1 MKTRRTFLK
10 YSAAVAA
17 PLVLPARLL
26 GLEGA
31 APSEIVRMGFIGTG
45 RQCFYKNIPLF
56 QRLPN
61 VRILAACD
69 VDSWRL
75 AQAAKRI
82 DDYEAKARP
91 SASPAKCTTYVDYQD
106 LLARQDIDA
115 VCISTPDH
123 WHGTMGVEAM
133 EAGKDVA
140 LEKPIIRTIDEGKKL
155 VDASKRL
162 GRVFRVDSEF
172 RSGAPARKAFAIARS
187 GRLGK
192 LKKVFACVPQSDV
205 GCAPQPAM
213 PVPEELDFERW
224 QGPAPRTDYTI
235 NGVHPRKGW
244 GRPGWMRKLTYC
256 DGMVTNW
263 GTHLLNG
270 ALWCLDKDREWP
282 VEIEGTGL
290 YPAADSFW
298 NVLLKFSVTYR
309 YADGVELIYRTEN
322 PYLRIEGEDGWI
334 DAGFGH
340 FRSEPASL
348 AQYDA
353 PIITSPEPRQTSE
366 KVDFIEAVSGP
377 KPSLEP
383 ADVGHCVTSTCLL
396 GHLAINLGEKLSFDG
411 KNQRF
416 VDNDRANAMLDKPIT
431 APNPDLQQK

>member
-1 MKTRRTFLK
+1 MTTRRKDNRRTFLK

-26 GLEGA
+26 GLEGV
-31 APSEIVRMGFIGTG
+31 APSETVRMGMIGIG

-61 VRILAACD
+61 VRIVAASD

-75 AQAAKRI
+75 TQGAKRI
-82 DDYEAKARP
+82 NEYEAKVRP
-91 SASPAKCTTYVDYQD
+91 CATPVMTTNYIDYKD
-106 LLARQDIDA
+106 LLAREDIDA

-123 WHGTMGVEAM
+123 WHGTMGLEAM

-140 LEKPIIRTIDEGKKL
+140 LEKP
-155 VDASKRL
+155 L

-172 RSGAPARKAFAIARS
+172 RSGGPARKAFAIAQS

-192 LKKVFACVPQSDV
+192 LKRVIACVPQSDV
-205 GCAPQPAM
+205 GCEPQPAM
-213 PVPEELDFERW
+213 FVPEELDFERW
-224 QGPAPRTDYTI
+224 LGPAPKTDYTLR
-235 NGVHPRKGW
+235 GVHPRNGW

-263 GTHLLNG
+263 GTHLVNG
-270 ALWCLDKDREWP
+270 ALWCLGKDREFP
-282 VEIEGTGL
+282 VEIEGTGT
-290 YPAADSFW
+290 YPQADSFW
-298 NVLLKFSVTYR
+298 NVLLKFSLTYR
-309 YADGVELIYRTEN
+309 YADGVELIYKTEK

-340 FRSEPASL
+340 FRSDPVSL
-348 AQYDA
+348 AQHEA
-353 PIITSPEPRQTSE
+353 PIINSPEPRYTSE
-366 KVDFIEAVSGP
+366 KIDFIESIVDR

-396 GHLAINLGEKLSFDG
+396 GHLAINLGEKLRFDG
-411 KNQRF
+411 ETERF
-416 VDNDRANAMLDKPIT
+416 VDNDRANAMLDTPIT
-431 APNPDLQQK
+431 APNPDLQEA